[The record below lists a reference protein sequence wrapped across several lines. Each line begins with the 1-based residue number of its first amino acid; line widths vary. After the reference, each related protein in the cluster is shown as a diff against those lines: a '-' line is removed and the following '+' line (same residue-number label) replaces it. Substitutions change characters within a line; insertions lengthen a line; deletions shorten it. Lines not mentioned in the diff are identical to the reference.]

1 MKNKLLYTVLA
12 SFSLLSLLPSYAVSA
27 NEQDE
32 KTVDKVDYQGDYV
45 SFHDVATILKGEI
58 SIDEETKAHLFNIQ
72 GKEFELQSN
81 DSSYAIVDGE
91 WTYYETTNK
100 TNLPDDFIVIKG
112 FTPIMYGDELFVPIE
127 FVERTLNLT
136 FEDGIFKGEDNIVIE
151 GEEGDFGMPSEEDSK
166 PESDK
171 EESADSEPDKNES
184 SKPES
189 DKEESKP
196 ESDKEESKPESD
208 KNESSKPESDKEDSK
223 PESDKN
229 ESSKPESSK
238 PTPPSNNNNNNTSSK
253 PPVVD
258 PIVVKS
264 ISVDKTSITLQHGQ
278 TAKINASVSPSNV
291 PDTSMTFA
299 SSNNNVVT
307 SDGQGNLKAVGLG
320 DATITVISNFTPDVR
335 VVVNVKV
342 TPIAVSS
349 ISLSQGNVTLNVGG
363 TTKVTASVSPSNAS
377 YQGINWSSS
386 NTSVATVDGNGN
398 IKAIGA
404 GTATITATSSAYSN
418 IKASLSVTVNQ
429 PEPPKQPTYTG
440 AGVAETLKN
449 SYGWEYWDGYGT
461 ASFYGDSI
469 IVSANLGSVYPGLDL
484 YIEIPGLFNDGVSGG
499 LKQALSLILP
509 TGWSSVHSA
518 AMNQQAKTFQVDGRK
533 VVIQLDGGVPII
545 CIYAKY

>member
-12 SFSLLSLLPSYAVSA
+12 SFSLLSLLPSYTVSA

-32 KTVDKVDYQGDYV
+32 KTVNKVDYQGDYV

-72 GKEFELQSN
+72 GKEFELQSI

-189 DKEESKP
+189 DKE
-196 ESDKEESKPESD
+196 D
-208 KNESSKPESDKEDSK
+208 SKPESDKEDSK

-238 PTPPSNNNNNNTSSK
+238 PTPPSNNNNNNSNNNSK

-258 PIVVKS
+258 PIIVKS

-278 TAKINASVSPSNV
+278 TGKINASVSPSNV

-307 SDGQGNLKAVGLG
+307 SDGQGNLKAVGPG

-349 ISLSQGNVTLNVGG
+349 ISLSQGNITLNVGG
-363 TTKVTASVSPSNAS
+363 TTKVNATINPSNAS

-398 IKAIGA
+398 IKAVGA

-418 IKASLSVTVNQ
+418 IKASLTVTVKQ

-440 AGVAETLKN
+440 ANVAETLKN
-449 SYGWEYWDGYGT
+449 NYGWEYWDGYGT
-461 ASFYGDSI
+461 ASFYQDSI
-469 IVSANLGSVYPGLDL
+469 VLNANLQDQGKDL
-484 YIEIPGLFNDGVSGG
+484 YIRVSGPDNDGVPEA
-499 LKQALSLILP
+499 LHQALSLIIP
-509 TGWSSVHSA
+509 SGASA
-518 AMNQQAKTFQVDGRK
+518 VRDAALNRQTKTFEFDGRK
-533 VVIQLDGGVPII
+533 VEVGYKGAPTIT
-545 CIYAKY
+545 IYPKY

>member
-72 GKEFELQSN
+72 GKEFELQSI

-196 ESDKEESKPESD
+196 ESDK
-208 KNESSKPESDKEDSK
+208 NESSKPESDKE
-223 PESDKN
+223 E
-229 ESSKPESSK
+229 SKPESSK

-278 TAKINASVSPSNV
+278 TGKINASVSPSNV

-307 SDGQGNLKAVGLG
+307 SDGQGNLKAVGPG

-349 ISLSQGNVTLNVGG
+349 ISLSQGNITLNVGG
-363 TTKVTASVSPSNAS
+363 TAKVNATINPSNAS

-398 IKAIGA
+398 IKAVGA

-418 IKASLSVTVNQ
+418 IKASLTVTVKQ

-440 AGVAETLKN
+440 ANVAETLKN
-449 SYGWEYWDGYGT
+449 NYGWEYWDGYGT
-461 ASFYGDSI
+461 ASFYQDSI
-469 IVSANLGSVYPGLDL
+469 LLNANLQDQGKDL
-484 YIEIPGLFNDGVSGG
+484 YIRVNAPDNPGVSEA
-499 LKQALSLILP
+499 LYQALSLIIP
-509 TGWSSVHSA
+509 SGASTVRDT
-518 AMNQQAKTFQVDGRK
+518 AMNLRSQTFEFDGRK
-533 VVIQLDGGVPII
+533 VVIESTGISK
-545 CIYAKY
+545 IYIYPKY